1 MNQIVINIDEF
12 QSRAA
17 IIEDEKVVEVLIER
31 EEERRI
37 NANIYKGKVA
47 NVLPRM

>member
-31 EEERRI
+31 GRKK
-37 NANIYKGKVA
+37 NKC
-47 NVLPRM
+47 